1 MATSICSSP
10 TKVRPLL
17 TISHPGSKTVFHR
30 LDAMRYE
37 IGRSSSCSIRI
48 VSQHVS
54 RHQAVLIQHKNG
66 RYQVW
71 DGNGLG
77 VKSTNGTFVNG
88 TQIDYCFLKSGDIIY
103 FGSEEVMGRFY
114 QDNHPTLLEDESE
127 EDKITDVLCPV

>member
-1 MATSICSSP
+1 MATSICP
-10 TKVRPLL
+10 TLTKVRPLL
-17 TISHPGSKTVFHR
+17 TISYPGSKTVFHR

-54 RHQAVLIQHKNG
+54 RHQAVLMQDKSG

-77 VKSTNGTFVNG
+77 VRSTNGTFVNG
-88 TQIDYCFLKSGDIIY
+88 IQIDRCYLNSGDIIY
-103 FGSEEVMGRFY
+103 FGSEEVTGRFY
-114 QDNHPTLLEDESE
+114 QDNKPPSVEDDSE
-127 EDKITDVLCPV
+127 EDKITDVLCPR